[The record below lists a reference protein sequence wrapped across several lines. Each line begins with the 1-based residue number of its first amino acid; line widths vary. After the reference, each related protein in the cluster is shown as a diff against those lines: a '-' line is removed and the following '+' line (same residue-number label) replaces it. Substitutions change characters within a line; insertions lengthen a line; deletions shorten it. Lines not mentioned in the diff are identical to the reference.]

1 MNRINRKST
10 TDQVFSFATERLS
23 RDVSSMEAKRSS
35 AIDVFN
41 ATAKGLEAIN
51 KDLTASAARC
61 RALAA
66 TAIAKAEEAEKMI
79 ADNSNVCQKIY
90 EIIGKPVVSEIAA

>member
-23 RDVSSMEAKRSS
+23 RDVSTMEAKRSS

-41 ATAKGLEAIN
+41 STAKGLEAIN
-51 KDLTASAARC
+51 QDLSASAARC

-66 TAIAKAEEAEKMI
+66 TAIAEAEKAEKMI
-79 ADNSNVCQKIY
+79 EDNSNVCQKIY
-90 EIIGKPVVSEIAA
+90 EIIGKPVIAEVAA

>member
-10 TDQVFSFATERLS
+10 TDQVFSFAAERLS
-23 RDVSSMEAKRSS
+23 SDVSTMEAKRSS
-35 AIDVFN
+35 AINVFN

-61 RALAA
+61 RALAD

-79 ADNSNVCQKIY
+79 ADNNNVCQKIY
-90 EIIGKPVVSEIAA
+90 EIIGKPVASDAAA